1 MENLTEI
8 AKGELMIDYAYPCMM
23 AEKALKDLHNAM
35 LEGKHEEATE
45 AGMRALAEVKLTL
58 TAIKDAQE
66 KVKK

>member
-1 MENLTEI
+1 M
-8 AKGELMIDYAYPCMM
+8 KKVMITGCSGYIGSHLC
-23 AEKALKDLHNAM
+23 KM
-35 LEGKHEEATE
+35 LEGKYEEATE

>member
-1 MENLTEI
+1 MEKVMVTV
-8 AKGELMIDYAYPCMM
+8 KGELMIDYAYPCMM

-66 KVKK
+66 KARK